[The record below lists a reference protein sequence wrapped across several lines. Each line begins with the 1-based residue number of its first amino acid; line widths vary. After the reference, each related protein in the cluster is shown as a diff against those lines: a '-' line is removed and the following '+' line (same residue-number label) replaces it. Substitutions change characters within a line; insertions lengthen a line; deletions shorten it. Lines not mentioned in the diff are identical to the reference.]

1 MLQIQKAIRSSPK
14 APTFDGLDAY
24 LRHVPSASQAM
35 RTPKFDA
42 HVMETQKTEA
52 FILKQARLAKEEKA
66 KGPKPPTVPKKKKK
80 GGAGAAEEEDDDD
93 E

>member
-1 MLQIQKAIRSSPK
+1 MGRLHTAEHIARRLLQIQKAIRSSPK

-24 LRHVPSASQAM
+24 LRHMPMASQAM

-52 FILKQARLAKEEKA
+52 FILKQARLE
-66 KGPKPPTVPKKKKK
+66 
-80 GGAGAAEEEDDDD
+80 EEEDDDD